1 LDGRISLSVPAE
13 PGSISVLRAV
23 VASVAARLDLAVD
36 DIEDL
41 RLAVDEACA
50 HLLSVHPRG
59 SRLGLR
65 VDGSDDH
72 IHVVAWTDVT
82 DPAWPRQGAGDSLA
96 WQVLSALTEGPSLDR
111 EDGFPAIR
119 FSKRAARRGNAP

>member
-1 LDGRISLSVPAE
+1 MKYFIVFFFFSSRRRHTRWTGDWSSDVC
-13 PGSISVLRAV
+13 SS
-23 VASVAARLDLAVD
+23 DLD

-82 DPAWPRQGAGDSLA
+82 DPAWPRQGPGDSLA
-96 WQVLSALTEGPSLDR
+96 WQVLSALTAGPPLDR
-111 EDGFPAIR
+111 EDGF
-119 FSKRAARRGNAP
+119 

>member
-1 LDGRISLSVPAE
+1 MDGRISLSVPAE

-82 DPAWPRQGAGDSLA
+82 DPAWVREHVALVQRRDGRYLA
-96 WQVLSALTEGPSLDR
+96 
-111 EDGFPAIR
+111 
-119 FSKRAARRGNAP
+119 RAAVPAATGQPELRL